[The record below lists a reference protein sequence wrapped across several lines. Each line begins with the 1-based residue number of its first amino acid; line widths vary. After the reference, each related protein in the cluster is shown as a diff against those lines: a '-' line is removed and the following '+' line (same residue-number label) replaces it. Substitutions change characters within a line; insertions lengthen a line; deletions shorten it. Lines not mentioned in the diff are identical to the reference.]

1 MMKIKNAV
9 ALLASAAAL
18 VTIAGAADA
27 HLTTFGYIDNGNG
40 TVTFYGEHWH
50 GDLSSPYTANGGLHI
65 TDTTTLASV
74 TLQWTS
80 VINNVTIPDMHF
92 TGYADT
98 MTGISGAYNDWMV
111 TQAYAIG
118 DGTYD
123 FYTGPNCCVDEMDD
137 GPVRLTLTGITSVP
151 PGIGGVPEPATWA
164 MMIMGAGMTGYSMR
178 RRRVTMA
185 AAA

>member
-1 MMKIKNAV
+1 MKLKNTV

-18 VTIAGAADA
+18 VTLAGAADA

-50 GDLSSPYTANGGLHI
+50 GDLSAPYSDNGGLHI
-65 TDTTTLASV
+65 SDGVNTI
-74 TLQWTS
+74 TLQWIN
-80 VINNVTIPDMHF
+80 VINNVSIPDMHF

-98 MTGISGAYNDWMV
+98 HTGLSGAYGDWMV

-118 DGTYD
+118 NGTYD

-137 GPVRLTLTGITSVP
+137 GPVTLTLTGITSAP
-151 PGIGGVPEPATWA
+151 PGIGGVPEPATWG
-164 MMIMGAGMTGYSMR
+164 MMLMGAGLTGYSMR
-178 RRRVTMA
+178 RRKVAIA
-185 AAA
+185 AA

>member
-1 MMKIKNAV
+1 MKKMKNAI

-18 VTIAGAADA
+18 VSIAGTADA
-27 HLTTFGYIDNGNG
+27 HLTTFGYIDNGDG

-50 GDLSSPYTANGGLHI
+50 GDLSAPYTANGGLHI
-65 TDTTTLASV
+65 TDVSTAASV

-80 VINNVTIPDMHF
+80 VINNVLIPDMHF
-92 TGYADT
+92 TGYASTNTANSD
-98 MTGISGAYNDWMV
+98 AYGDWMV

-137 GPVRLTLTGITSVP
+137 GPVRLTLTGITSAP
-151 PGIGGVPEPATWA
+151 PGIGSVPEPATWA
-164 MMIMGAGMTGYSMR
+164 MMLMGAGMTGYAMR
-178 RRRVTMA
+178 RRRVAIA
-185 AAA
+185 AA